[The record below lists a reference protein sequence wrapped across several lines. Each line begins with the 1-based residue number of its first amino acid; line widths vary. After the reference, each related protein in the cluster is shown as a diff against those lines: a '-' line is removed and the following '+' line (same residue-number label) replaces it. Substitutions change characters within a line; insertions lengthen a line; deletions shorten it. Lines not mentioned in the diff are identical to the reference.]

1 MREGFS
7 FFVLSVKQVDERPLR
22 FAAAGR
28 NERNRD
34 LGMLRWALQTTHDT
48 AVGLLSHFV
57 NWLSFNGEIE
67 SLVDAVNHKLDEP
80 PTRLYIRHLS
90 HPGGFIRDFGKRR
103 LSIAGA
109 YIKIARDLSPNSAD
123 ERLAALSMLVD
134 QSLHAK
140 TINMPLNTAR
150 IQIDLMKEVV
160 KSRSNRRRQMEA
172 MADFGLV
179 SFGQEAV
186 VRRFLN
192 KLHLVEVPEEE
203 KPLRELNMGWDD
215 HVHDF
220 LSEGRK
226 TPTQVLLDAFVK
238 GISRLTIVYSNLDER
253 RMIHEAITAGNLL
266 GIKVNIGIEFSVGQ
280 SGTRRHYMYVP
291 PETSDSKQFFA
302 FFDERRMI
310 FTPFL
315 SGLRTNAASRH
326 KTMVA
331 AVERFNT
338 LQRPRL
344 NSGWEPDSPCWFP
357 PLTLEELDRIVACG
371 QISRVHIGELMFQKF
386 RDILQRRVLHL
397 KAQVLAAQ
405 DRLARGIYSEWEF
418 KNISAQYEAVREQYV
433 TMTPE
438 SLRTSYME
446 GRDVVD
452 YDSEFTEEEPVLDT
466 LIGQGGRI
474 IMIHPLEIG
483 LKDSMQHL
491 LKHIIRITHI
501 ETLNLRDSSARNPND
516 LIIFNKFVY
525 LLNNGSEEDLVNF
538 LEQHGIS
545 DGARGQVQKAR
556 QITGRRPLIPVCGS
570 DSTGRDPSIP
580 GMGFIKICD
589 IPESVRPYFLES
601 HYKVPRPIADLVI
614 REGKKDDSPDAPIGS
629 ASDFVCMGK
638 IGKPFRNLVGDEE
651 VLDLVPPGEFW
662 AYLNP
667 GLKSLWRIAI
677 GFIVAFS
684 FLNFQ
689 YGQLLGAVFA
699 VIWFTITGTRNMLV
713 DLLASS
719 GIAFR
724 NWSLRNVNFDNI
736 SQSLFW
742 TGFSVPILGLV
753 KIAFDNNWPLE
764 KTGFLFEGV
773 KFFFLCISNGI
784 YISVHNRLR
793 NFDRRVIRANF
804 FRTVLAWPF
813 ATAFAPIGNLLGM
826 PSIVQAK
833 LWSDVVGGF
842 IEGFGKYRQRVVI
855 RKRDLSELLPRLSSH
870 ERDVRLTAMLD
881 ILYIWA
887 RQPRGPTCLSQLFQ
901 NTPTLLE
908 RLKLR
913 RSTVLSEER
922 QKKIEEFR
930 HHFDRLLELFADPGC
945 LNLLSEFALKN
956 YQDREAIL
964 LTELIGSQTEKFLAW
979 LRHLR
984 KHTA

>member
-1 MREGFS
+1 
-7 FFVLSVKQVDERPLR
+7 
-22 FAAAGR
+22 
-28 NERNRD
+28 
-34 LGMLRWALQTTHDT
+34 MLRWLLQTSHDT
-48 AVGLLSHFV
+48 AVGLMSHLI
-57 NWLSFNGEIE
+57 NLLSFNSEIE

-80 PTRLYIRHLS
+80 PTRLNVRHLS
-90 HPGGFIRDFGKRR
+90 HPGGFVRDFGKRR

-109 YIKIARDLSPNSAD
+109 YIKIARDLSPNSAE

-179 SFGQEAV
+179 SFGQETV

-238 GISRLTIVYSNLDER
+238 GISRLTIVYANLDER

-266 GIKVNIGIEFSVGQ
+266 GIKVNIGIEFSVGP
-280 SGTRRHYMYVP
+280 SGARRHYMYVP
-291 PETSDSKQFFA
+291 PETDDSKQFFA

-371 QISRVHIGELMFQKF
+371 QISRVHIGELLFQKF
-386 RDILQRRVLHL
+386 RDILQRRVLQL
-397 KAQVLAAQ
+397 KAQVLAAE

-418 KNISAQYEAVREQYV
+418 KNISSQYESVREQYE

-438 SLRTSYME
+438 SLRTAYME

-452 YDSEFTEEEPVLDT
+452 YDSEFAEEEPILDT
-466 LIGQGGRI
+466 LISQGGRI
-474 IMIHPLEIG
+474 VMIHPLEIG
-483 LKDSMQHL
+483 LKDSMLHM
-491 LKHIIRITHI
+491 LKHFARISHI

-516 LIIFNKFVY
+516 LIIFNKFIY
-525 LLNNGSEEDLVNF
+525 LLNNGTEDDIVNF
-538 LEQHGIS
+538 LEQHGIT
-545 DGARGQVQKAR
+545 GGVREQVKKAR
-556 QITGRRPLIPVCGS
+556 ELTSRRQMIPVCGS
-570 DSTGRDPSIP
+570 DSTGRDTTIP
-580 GMGFIKICD
+580 GMGFIKVND
-589 IPESVRPYFLES
+589 IPESVRHEFLES

-614 REGKKDDSPDAPIGS
+614 HGGKKDDSPEAPIGS
-629 ASDFVCMGK
+629 ASDVVCMGK
-638 IGKPFRNLVGDEE
+638 IGKPFRNMVGDEE
-651 VLDLVPPGEFW
+651 ALDLVPPGEFW

-677 GFIVAFS
+677 GFVVAFS
-684 FLNFQ
+684 FMNYQF
-689 YGQLLGAVFA
+689 GQLAGVMFA
-699 VIWFTITGTRNMLV
+699 VIWFLITGTRNMLV

-719 GIAFR
+719 GILIR

-742 TGFSVPILGLV
+742 TGFSVPILGFV
-753 KIAFDNNWPLE
+753 KIAFDDNWPLE
-764 KTGFLFEGV
+764 KAGFLFEAA
-773 KFFFLCISNGI
+773 KFFFLCMANGI
-784 YISVHNRLR
+784 YISTHNRLR

-813 ATAFAPIGNLLGM
+813 ATAFAPVGNLLGI

-842 IEGFGKYRQRVVI
+842 IEGFGKYSQRVVI

-870 ERDVRLTAMLD
+870 DRDVRFTAMLD

-887 RQPRGPTCLSQLFQ
+887 RQPRGPTCLSQLFNQ
-901 NTPTLLE
+901 PLSLLE

-913 RSTVLSEER
+913 RPSLSTEER
-922 QKKIEEFR
+922 QKKAEEFR
-930 HHFDRLLELFADPGC
+930 RHFDRLLELFSDPGC

-979 LRHLR
+979 LRHFR
-984 KHTA
+984 KHQA

>member
-1 MREGFS
+1 MF
-7 FFVLSVKQVDERPLR
+7 
-22 FAAAGR
+22 
-28 NERNRD
+28 
-34 LGMLRWALQTTHDT
+34 RWLLQTGHDT
-48 AVGLLSHFV
+48 AVGILSHLV
-57 NWLSFNGEIE
+57 DWLSFNSEIE

-80 PTRLYIRHLS
+80 PTRLNIRHLS

-109 YIKIARDLSPNSAD
+109 YIKIARDLSPNSAE

-160 KSRSNRRRQMEA
+160 KSRSDRRRQMEA

-203 KPLRELNMGWDD
+203 KPLRELDMGWDD

-238 GISRLTIVYSNLDER
+238 GISHLTLVYSNLDER
-253 RMIHEAITAGNLL
+253 RMIHEAISAGNLL
-266 GIKVNIGIEFSVGQ
+266 GIKVSIGIEFSVGH

-291 PETSDSKQFFA
+291 PDTTDSKQFFA
-302 FFDERRMI
+302 FFDERRI
-310 FTPFL
+310 VFAPFL
-315 SGLRTNAASRH
+315 TGLRTNAASRH

-338 LQRPRL
+338 MQRPRL

-371 QISRVHIGELMFQKF
+371 QISRVHIGELLFQKF
-386 RDILQRRVLHL
+386 RDILQRRVLQL
-397 KAQVLAAQ
+397 KAQVLAAR
-405 DRLARGIYSEWEF
+405 DRLNRGIYSEWEY
-418 KNISAQYEAVREQYV
+418 KNISSQYDSVREQFE

-438 SLRTSYME
+438 SLRTAYME

-452 YDSEFTEEEPVLDT
+452 YDSEFAEEEPILDT
-466 LIGQGGRI
+466 LVGQGGRI
-474 IMIHPLEIG
+474 VMIHPLEIG
-483 LKDSMQHL
+483 LKDSMLHL
-491 LKHIIRITHI
+491 LRHTARMTHI

-525 LLNNGSEEDLVNF
+525 LLNNGTEDDVTNF

-545 DGARGQVQKAR
+545 DNAREQVRNTR
-556 QITGRRPLIPVCGS
+556 QITGKRPLIPVCGS
-570 DSTGRDPSIP
+570 DSTGRDPTIP
-580 GMGFIKICD
+580 GMGFIKVNN
-589 IPESVRPYFLES
+589 IPESVRPQFLES

-614 REGKKDDSPDAPIGS
+614 WEGKKIDSPDAPIGS
-629 ASDFVCMGK
+629 ASDVVCMGK

-651 VLDLVPPGEFW
+651 TLDLVPPGEFW

-667 GLKSLWRIAI
+667 GLKSLWRIAV
-677 GFIVAFS
+677 GFVIAFS
-684 FLNFQ
+684 FMNYQ
-689 YGQLLGAVFA
+689 YGELLGVVFA
-699 VIWFTITGTRNMLV
+699 TLWFIITGTRNMLV

-719 GIAFR
+719 GIAIR
-724 NWSLRNVNFDNI
+724 NWSMRNVNFDNI

-742 TGFSVPILGLV
+742 TGFSVPILGMV
-753 KIAFDNNWPLE
+753 KIAFDAYWPLE

-773 KFFFLCISNGI
+773 KFFFLCISNGM
-784 YISVHNRLR
+784 YIGIHNRL
-793 NFDRRVIRANF
+793 
-804 FRTVLAWPF
+804 
-813 ATAFAPIGNLLGM
+813 
-826 PSIVQAK
+826 
-833 LWSDVVGGF
+833 
-842 IEGFGKYRQRVVI
+842 
-855 RKRDLSELLPRLSSH
+855 
-870 ERDVRLTAMLD
+870 
-881 ILYIWA
+881 
-887 RQPRGPTCLSQLFQ
+887 
-901 NTPTLLE
+901 
-908 RLKLR
+908 
-913 RSTVLSEER
+913 
-922 QKKIEEFR
+922 
-930 HHFDRLLELFADPGC
+930 
-945 LNLLSEFALKN
+945 
-956 YQDREAIL
+956 
-964 LTELIGSQTEKFLAW
+964 
-979 LRHLR
+979 
-984 KHTA
+984 

>member
-1 MREGFS
+1 M
-7 FFVLSVKQVDERPLR
+7 
-22 FAAAGR
+22 
-28 NERNRD
+28 
-34 LGMLRWALQTTHDT
+34 
-48 AVGLLSHFV
+48 SHLIS
-57 NWLSFNGEIE
+57 WLSFNSEIE

-80 PTRLYIRHLS
+80 PTRLNIRHLS
-90 HPGGFIRDFGKRR
+90 HPGGFIREFGKRR

-109 YIKIARDLSPNSAD
+109 YIKIARDLSPNSAE
-123 ERLAALSMLVD
+123 ERLTALSMLVD

-160 KSRSNRRRQMEA
+160 KSRDNRRRQMEA

-203 KPLRELNMGWDD
+203 RPLRELDMGWDD

-238 GISRLTIVYSNLDER
+238 GISRLTLVYSNLDER

-266 GIKVNIGIEFSVGQ
+266 GIKVSIGIEFSVGR
-280 SGTRRHYMYVP
+280 SGARRHYMYVP
-291 PETSDSKQFFA
+291 PDTADSKQFFA
-302 FFDERRMI
+302 FFDERRI
-310 FTPFL
+310 VFAPFL
-315 SGLRTNAASRH
+315 TGLRTNATSRH

-371 QISRVHIGELMFQKF
+371 QISRVHIGELLFQKF
-386 RDILQRRVLHL
+386 RDILQRRVLQL

-418 KNISAQYEAVREQYV
+418 KNITSQYENVREQFE

-438 SLRTSYME
+438 SLRSAYME

-452 YDSEFTEEEPVLDT
+452 YNSEFAEEEPILDT
-466 LIGQGGRI
+466 LMGQGGSI
-474 IMIHPLEIG
+474 VMIHPLEIG
-483 LKDSMQHL
+483 LKDAMLHL
-491 LKHIIRITHI
+491 LKHSARITHI
-501 ETLNLRDSSARNPND
+501 ETLNLRDSSSRNPND
-516 LIIFNKFVY
+516 LIIFNKFIY
-525 LLNNGSEEDLVNF
+525 LLNNGTEADITHF
-538 LEQHGIS
+538 LEQHGIAAG
-545 DGARGQVQKAR
+545 DLVQKTLE
-556 QITGRRPLIPVCGS
+556 ITRKRPLVPICGS
-570 DSTGRDPSIP
+570 DSTGRDPTIP
-580 GMGFIKICD
+580 GMGFIKVSH
-589 IPESVRPYFLES
+589 IPESVRPDFLES

-614 REGKKDDSPDAPIGS
+614 RGGKKDESPDAPIGS
-629 ASDFVCMGK
+629 ASDVVCMGK
-638 IGKPFRNLVGDEE
+638 IGKPFRNHVGDEE
-651 VLDLVPPGEFW
+651 TLSLVPPGEFW

-667 GLKSLWRIAI
+667 GLKFLWRIAV
-677 GFIVAFS
+677 GFVVAFS
-684 FLNFQ
+684 FMNYQ
-689 YGQLLGAVFA
+689 YGQLLGAFFA
-699 VIWFTITGTRNMLV
+699 MLWFIITGSRNMLV

-719 GIAFR
+719 GIAIR
-724 NWSLRNVNFDNI
+724 NWSIRNVNFDNI

-742 TGFSVPILGLV
+742 TGFSVPILGAI
-753 KIAFDNNWPLE
+753 KIAFDEYWPLE
-764 KTGFLFEGV
+764 KAGFSYEGV

-784 YISVHNRLR
+784 YISTHNRLR

-813 ATAFAPIGNLLGM
+813 ATVFAPIGNLLAI

-833 LWSDVVGGF
+833 FWSDVVGGV
-842 IEGFGKYRQRVVI
+842 IEGSGKYRQRVVI
-855 RKRDLSELLPRLSSH
+855 RIRDLGELLPRLSSAD
-870 ERDVRLTAMLD
+870 RDVRLTAMLD

-887 RQPRGPTCLSQLFQ
+887 RQPRGRTCLSKLLLD
-901 NTPTLLE
+901 TPPLLE
-908 RLKLR
+908 RLRLKR
-913 RSTVLSEER
+913 ATPTHEEALSRKAQAR
-922 QKKIEEFR
+922 Q
-930 HHFDRLLELFADPGC
+930 HLDRLMELFGDPGC
-945 LNLLSEFALKN
+945 LNLLSEFSLKN

-964 LTELIGSQTEKFLAW
+964 LTELIGSQTEPFLAW
-979 LRHLR
+979 LKMIRQ
-984 KHTA
+984 KGGY

>member
-1 MREGFS
+1 MF
-7 FFVLSVKQVDERPLR
+7 
-22 FAAAGR
+22 
-28 NERNRD
+28 
-34 LGMLRWALQTTHDT
+34 RWLLQSTHDSI
-48 AVGLLSHFV
+48 VGLMSHLTG
-57 NWLSFNGEIE
+57 WLSFNGEIE

-80 PTRLYIRHLS
+80 PTRLNIRHLS

-109 YIKIARDLSPNSAD
+109 YIKIARDLSPNSAE
-123 ERLAALSMLVD
+123 ERLTALSMLVD

-203 KPLRELNMGWDD
+203 RPLRELDMGWDD

-238 GISRLTIVYSNLDER
+238 GISRLTLVYSNLDER

-266 GIKVNIGIEFSVGQ
+266 GIKVSIGIEFSVGR
-280 SGTRRHYMYVP
+280 SGARRHYMYVP
-291 PETSDSKQFFA
+291 PETADSKQFFA
-302 FFDERRMI
+302 FFDERRI
-310 FTPFL
+310 VFAPFL
-315 SGLRTNAASRH
+315 TGLRTNATSRH

-371 QISRVHIGELMFQKF
+371 QISRVHIGELLFQKF
-386 RDILQRRVLHL
+386 RDILQRRVLQL
-397 KAQVLAAQ
+397 KAQVLAAR
-405 DRLARGIYSEWEF
+405 DRLTRGIYSEWEF
-418 KNISAQYEAVREQYV
+418 KNITSQYESVREQYE

-438 SLRTSYME
+438 SLRSAYME

-452 YDSEFTEEEPVLDT
+452 YDSEFAEEEPILDT
-466 LIGQGGRI
+466 LMSQGGRI
-474 IMIHPLEIG
+474 VMIHPLEIG
-483 LKDSMQHL
+483 LKDSMLHL
-491 LKHIIRITHI
+491 LRHSGRITHI

-516 LIIFNKFVY
+516 LIVFNKFIY
-525 LLNNGSEEDLVNF
+525 LLNNGTEADVLHF
-538 LEQHGIS
+538 LEQHGIT
-545 DGARGQVQKAR
+545 GGELVKNTLEITQK
-556 QITGRRPLIPVCGS
+556 RPLVPVCGS
-570 DSTGRDPSIP
+570 DSTGRDPTIP
-580 GMGFIKICD
+580 GMGFIKVNN
-589 IPESVRPYFLES
+589 IPESVRPEFLES

-614 REGKKDDSPDAPIGS
+614 REGKKDESPDTPIGS
-629 ASDFVCMGK
+629 ASDVVCMGK

-651 VLDLVPPGEFW
+651 TLSLVPPGEFW

-667 GLKSLWRIAI
+667 GLKFLWRIAV
-677 GFIVAFS
+677 GFVVAFS
-684 FLNFQ
+684 FMNFQ
-689 YGQLLGAVFA
+689 YGQLLGVLFA
-699 VIWFTITGTRNMLV
+699 ALWFVITGSRNMLV

-719 GIAFR
+719 GIAIR

-742 TGFSVPILGLV
+742 TGFSVPILGLI
-753 KIAFDNNWPLE
+753 KIAFDDSWPLE
-764 KTGFLFEGV
+764 KAGFLFEGA

-784 YISVHNRLR
+784 YISTHNRLR

-813 ATAFAPIGNLLGM
+813 ATVFAPFGNLIGV

-833 LWSDVVGGF
+833 FWSDVVGGV
-842 IEGFGKYRQRVVI
+842 IEGSGKYRQRVVI
-855 RKRDLSELLPRLSSH
+855 RIRDLGELLPRLSAAD
-870 ERDVRLTAMLD
+870 RDIRLTAMLD

-887 RQPRGPTCLSQLFQ
+887 RQPRGHTCLAKLLHD
-901 NTPTLLE
+901 TPTLLE
-908 RLKLR
+908 RMRLR
-913 RSTVLSEER
+913 RARHTPEETQQR
-922 QKKIEEFR
+922 KAEARK
-930 HHFDRLLELFADPGC
+930 HLDRLLELFGDPGC
-945 LNLLSEFALKN
+945 LNLLSEFVLKN
-956 YQDREAIL
+956 YQEREAIL
-964 LTELIGSQTEKFLAW
+964 LTELIGSQTEPFLAW
-979 LRHLR
+979 LKEIRQ
-984 KHTA
+984 TSGD